1 MILAPISRMVFG
13 FPDGFLMTSIH
24 PWRILYG
31 SLPLATRL
39 ARAGE
44 VRQPQ
49 LQKRHLGPEAHTQQ
63 RVTGRS
69 GSRDGLDCACARFKV
84 GSGAGKLEGIGSRG

>member
-1 MILAPISRMVFG
+1 MVFG

-44 VRQPQ
+44 VRR
-49 LQKRHLGPEAHTQQ
+49 LLGISLVALATLGFPE
-63 RVTGRS
+63 V
-69 GSRDGLDCACARFKV
+69 LDRYFL
-84 GSGAGKLEGIGSRG
+84 AGTRTAVSTAVCMPVAW

>member
-1 MILAPISRMVFG
+1 MGRDSVILAPISRMVFG

-44 VRQPQ
+44 VRQGLLPGRP
-49 LQKRHLGPEAHTQQ
+49 LPFFGLF
-63 RVTGRS
+63 GRS
-69 GSRDGLDCACARFKV
+69 LLVLIVLR
-84 GSGAGKLEGIGSRG
+84 